1 MLRLKLSIF
10 FFLCV
15 NYSSAQDA
23 TSSSGSNA
31 SGTGGTV
38 SYTVGQVVYTT
49 HIGTNGSVAQGVQ
62 QPYEISVVNGIEE
75 ANDIN
80 LILDTYP
87 NPATDFVK
95 LKIENYKSENLGYQ
109 LYDIQGKIYLKN
121 KIESNETNIAIGDF
135 AVGIYFLRVTDTDKY
150 IKTFKIIKN

>member
-10 FFLCV
+10 LFLILSYV
-15 NYSSAQDA
+15 NAQDA

-31 SGTGGTV
+31 SGTGGTA

-49 HIGTNGSVAQGVQ
+49 NMGTNGSVAQGVQ
-62 QPYEISVVNGIEE
+62 QPYEISVVNGIAE
-75 ANDIN
+75 AKGID
-80 LILDTYP
+80 LILTTYP

-109 LYDIQGKIYLKN
+109 LYDAQGKFYLKN

-135 AVGIYFLRVTDTDKY
+135 AVGIYFLRVTDTSKY